1 MSGAAEHGGK
11 AGEAGDRIP
20 VILVMGFLGAG
31 KTTLLRRWL
40 GESPMT
46 GRKLGVVMNDFGVVN
61 VDALMI
67 HKPDLPVAEVQGGCL
82 CCADDVDL
90 VRAVG
95 KLVRESGCGLVVIE
109 PSGLADPIGLL
120 DLLTDPDVGD
130 RYELRATVAVLDARA
145 YSESVGDDGTWQML
159 KAQIRYADWVLISK
173 CDLAPAE
180 GVERLVETVRSLNPG
195 AQVRRMPMGLPTL
208 PDLLCGPSTVQSLTI
223 EEGGDGE
230 DRPHWHTR
238 YRSLSFRIPIPIPR
252 SEFEGFLRELD
263 RAEVVRAK
271 GFVRFSG
278 QRDRIHVFQSVYG
291 HFYLEE
297 YPARPHPEAV
307 AVLIGP
313 SLDPEKYRA
322 QLERLVWGRRR

>member
-1 MSGAAEHGGK
+1 M
-11 AGEAGDRIP
+11 
-20 VILVMGFLGAG
+20 ILVMGFLGAG
-31 KTTLLRRWL
+31 KTTLIRRWL

-46 GRKLGVVMNDFGVVN
+46 GRKLGVVMNDFGAVN
-61 VDALMI
+61 VDALLI
-67 HKPDLPVAEVQGGCL
+67 HKPDLPVVEVQGGCL

-95 KLVRESGCGLVVIE
+95 KLVRENGCGLVVIE

-120 DLLTDPDVGD
+120 DLLTDPEVRE
-130 RYELRATVAVLDARA
+130 RYELRATVVVADARA

-173 CDLAPAE
+173 CDVAPAD
-180 GVERLVETVRSLNPG
+180 GVERLAETIRSLNSG
-195 AQVRRMPMGLPTL
+195 AQVRRMPMGLPML
-208 PDLLCGPSTVQSLTI
+208 PDVLAGFPAVRALTI
-223 EEGGDGE
+223 EAEGSE
-230 DRPHWHTR
+230 AARPHGHTR
-238 YRSLSFRIPIPIPR
+238 YRSLSFRIPIPIQR
-252 SEFEGFLRELD
+252 SAFEGFLRELD

-278 QRDRIHVFQSVYG
+278 QGDRVYVFQSVYG

-313 SLDPEKYRA
+313 ALDLAKYQAR
-322 QLERLVWGRRR
+322 LERLVWGKRI

>member
-1 MSGAAEHGGK
+1 
-11 AGEAGDRIP
+11 
-20 VILVMGFLGAG
+20 
-31 KTTLLRRWL
+31 
-40 GESPMT
+40 MT
-46 GRKLGVVMNDFGVVN
+46 GRKLGIVMNEFGAVN
-61 VDALMI
+61 VDALLI

-82 CCADDVDL
+82 CCAEDVDL

-145 YSESVGDDGTWQML
+145 YSESAGDDGTWQML
-159 KAQIRYADWVLISK
+159 KAQMRYADWVLVSK
-173 CDLAPAE
+173 CDVAPPEA
-180 GVERLVETVRSLNPG
+180 VERMVETVRSLNPW
-195 AQVRRMPMGLPTL
+195 AQIRRMPMGLPTL
-208 PDLLCGPSTVQSLTI
+208 PDLLSGPSTVQALTI
-223 EEGGDGE
+223 EEGDKDW
-230 DRPHWHTR
+230 DRLHWHGR
-238 YRSLSFRIPIPIPR
+238 YRSLSFRIPIPVQR
-252 SEFEGFLRELD
+252 TEFEGFLRELD

-278 QRDRIHVFQSVYG
+278 QGDRVFVFQSVYG

-313 SLDPEKYRA
+313 ALDAEKYRA
-322 QLERLVWGRRR
+322 RLERLVWGRRR